1 MFALYL
7 QYKVIQSK
15 HNMKNKTL
23 AIRLTEEDK
32 KLIET
37 LAEKTDFS
45 VSEFVARLINVVKD
59 DKETLSKLRKPLEL

>member
-1 MFALYL
+1 MA
-7 QYKVIQSK
+7 KT
-15 HNMKNKTL
+15 KTL

-45 VSEFVARLINVVKD
+45 VSEFIARLVNAVKD
-59 DKETLSKLRKPLEL
+59 DIGVLSKLRKPIDL